1 MKRLWLALLVA
12 CGPPAKAPP
21 PPTPLHLDRACDLV
35 PSAGLTWILELKPRA
50 IAAEPDLIPAIS
62 KVVPEARF
70 VAFAAAHGGVDV
82 RQIQDLC
89 VARFKGTTLSVS
101 HSPFDPAKVERA
113 FSDRATITAG
123 RAVDVQNPPVVR
135 LWGEAGGAEQHA
147 VLFGSEAIAIEE
159 GKGLGTKTAEAFALG
174 KLKKAQ
180 PALKGAALA
189 HVSDLVGDAPVRAF
203 APGPFDGELAQ
214 GLGGLLRA
222 STAIGFSVKP
232 LGAKLVVRMVL
243 AGAWN
248 DDANAASERLA
259 AAVHVI
265 SETGLGHLLG
275 LSKPI
280 AEPKVTG
287 REDALIVEA
296 AYDADLLATGF
307 HDALDAEVSEI
318 FHP

>member
-1 MKRLWLALLVA
+1 MKRFLLALLVA

-21 PPTPLHLDRACDLV
+21 PPTPLHLDHACDLV
-35 PSAGLTWILELKPRA
+35 PSAGLTWVVELKPRE

-70 VAFAAAHGGVDV
+70 AAYAAAHGGVDA

-89 VARFKGTTLSVS
+89 IGRFKGTTLTVAR
-101 HSPFDPAKVERA
+101 SPFDPAKVERA
-113 FSDRATITAG
+113 FNDRVTITAG
-123 RAVDVQNPPVVR
+123 RAVDVQNPPVIR

-189 HVSDLVGDAPVRAF
+189 RVSDLLGDAPVRAF
-203 APGPFDGELAQ
+203 APGPFEGELAQ
-214 GLGGLLRA
+214 GLGGLMRA

-232 LGAKLVVRMVL
+232 VGTKLVVKMVL

-275 LSKPI
+275 LAQPVT
-280 AEPKVTG
+280 EPKVTS
-287 REDALIVEA
+287 RDDALFVEA
-296 AYDADLLATGF
+296 AYDAGLLATGL